1 MVVTACLPAG
11 ADPSETPQ
19 TSVVTSTPAAT
30 PTQEL
35 LGTTEAGD
43 GGFVVV
49 DTAQGQC
56 YDTAEAVSCPA
67 EGQAFRGQDAQYAG
81 AQARYDDNGDGTVTE
96 LQTGLMWQQDPGEKL
111 TYAEALAGADAFDL
125 AGYDDWRLPSIKELY
140 SLILFSGVDVSGWQ
154 ATEGAVPFIDT
165 DYFIFQYRDTSQGE
179 RLIDSQY
186 ASSTVYVHQTMGGDE
201 TVFGVNFAD
210 GRIKGYG
217 ISVHGEDKTF
227 FVLYVR
233 GDSRYGSNEFVDNGD
248 GTVTDLATGLMWML
262 SDSGAYGAGS
272 GGDGAL
278 YWEEALSWCEDLS
291 LAGLSDWRLPDAKEL
306 QSIVDYSRSPAT
318 SNSPA
323 IDPIFNTTSITD
335 EGGGAN
341 YPFFWT
347 STTHQGGRVEGGFAV
362 YVAFGEALGW
372 MRPPSGE
379 YELLDVHGAGAQRSD
394 PKSGDAADYPYGN
407 GPQGDVVRILNYA
420 RCVRGGGVL
429 PAAGEE
435 PPEGSSPAAT
445 PTQPAPQDGPPEGGS
460 PPQEAID
467 ACTGANEGGACQ
479 FVAPAGTVV
488 GVCRRVETVLA
499 CVP

>member
-1 MVVTACLPAG
+1 M
-11 ADPSETPQ
+11 
-19 TSVVTSTPAAT
+19 
-30 PTQEL
+30 
-35 LGTTEAGD
+35 EAGD
-43 GGFVVV
+43 SGFVVV
-49 DTAQGQC
+49 DTGQGQC
-56 YDTAEAVSCPA
+56 YDTAEAISCPA
-67 EGQAFRGQDAQYAG
+67 EGRAFRGQDAQYAG
-81 AQARYDDNGDGTVTE
+81 AQPRYVDNGDGTVTE

-154 ATEGAVPFIDT
+154 GTEGAVPFIDT
-165 DYFIFQYRDTSQGE
+165 DYFIFQYGDTSQGE

-201 TVFGVNFAD
+201 TVFGVNLAD

-248 GTVTDLATGLMWML
+248 GTVTDLATGLVWML

-347 STTHQGGRVEGGFAV
+347 
-362 YVAFGEALGW
+362 
-372 MRPPSGE
+372 
-379 YELLDVHGAGAQRSD
+379 
-394 PKSGDAADYPYGN
+394 
-407 GPQGDVVRILNYA
+407 
-420 RCVRGGGVL
+420 
-429 PAAGEE
+429 
-435 PPEGSSPAAT
+435 
-445 PTQPAPQDGPPEGGS
+445 
-460 PPQEAID
+460 
-467 ACTGANEGGACQ
+467 
-479 FVAPAGTVV
+479 
-488 GVCRRVETVLA
+488 
-499 CVP
+499 